1 MKREFKVG
9 LLVIIAGAVLYL
21 GFSFL
26 KGKDLF
32 VTDSTYYAKYD
43 NIDGLTVSNPV
54 VLNGFNIG
62 RVDNIEILHDQND
75 SLLVSFTVK
84 SGVPINDLS
93 VAELISSD
101 ILGGKAILLKLNNGT
116 RLLENN
122 GYLKTSKETSLAK
135 MIQNKAL
142 PVISNVDTLVAGF
155 KDYLRGDNEKN
166 INSAIANL
174 SKTMQSFQQTSV
186 KIALMLS
193 ENRGNVNKITSDLTM
208 VTQDLSITMKKLGL
222 ILENVDQF
230 SDSLTSLDLKSTV
243 DQANSSIA
251 TLGNILSKVQSDTG
265 TLGLLINSPDLHQNL
280 NTTLRD
286 VDYLVTDMQANPKR
300 YIQFSVLGSKTK
312 DEKAIIK
319 SIGPKHITNQV
330 EIALKRNA
338 PSFLVVKLYR
348 PDRTALEIIP
358 SGLGTKNI
366 SFKLPS
372 GFGPGEYLAKL
383 DWDISSEA
391 FSFLK
396 E

>member
-26 KGKDLF
+26 KGRDLF
-32 VTDSTYYAKYD
+32 SNDNIYYAKFD
-43 NIDGLTVSNPV
+43 DIDGLTVSNPV

-62 RVDNIEILHDQND
+62 RVDNIQILHDQSD
-75 SLLVSFTVK
+75 SLLVAFTVE

-101 ILGGKAILLKLNNGT
+101 ILGGKAILLKLNRGT

-122 GYLKTSKETSLAK
+122 SYLKSSKEASLAK

-208 VTQDLSITMKKLGL
+208 VTKELSTTMKKLGP

-230 SDSLTSLDLKSTV
+230 SDSLTTLDIKSTLNE
-243 DQANSSIA
+243 ANSSIA
-251 TLGNILSKVQSDTG
+251 TLGNILGKVESDTG
-265 TLGLLINSPDLHQNL
+265 TLGKLMNSPELHQNL
-280 NTTLRD
+280 NATIRD

-300 YIQFSVLGSKTK
+300 YIQFSVIGGKSK

-319 SIGPKHITNQV
+319 NVGPKHITDLV
-330 EIALKRNA
+330 ELTLKRPA
-338 PSFLVVKLYR
+338 PSITVVKLYKQ
-348 PDRTALEIIP
+348 DRSAVEIIP
-358 SGLGTKNI
+358 NGLGTKNI
-366 SFKLPS
+366 SFTLPADLGS
-372 GFGPGEYLAKL
+372 GEYLAKL

-391 FSFLK
+391 FSFTK
-396 E
+396 K